1 MLRGIGYV
9 VAGRGDKKAG
19 SETATCLVLAGWT
32 GRMLRRLTAHLPLSM
47 RRMLGVKQPL
57 RED

>member
-9 VAGRGDKKAG
+9 VANRGDKDVG
-19 SETATCLVLAGWT
+19 SETAACLALSGWA
-32 GRMLRRLTAHLPLSM
+32 GRMLHRLAAQLSPSIK
-47 RRMLGVKQPL
+47 RMLGVKQPF

>member
-19 SETATCLVLAGWT
+19 SKTATCLVLAGWT
-32 GRMLRRLTAHLPLSM
+32 GRMP
-47 RRMLGVKQPL
+47 GVKQPL